1 MLRSEKMA
9 PRSGDCRGEEA
20 HRGRN
25 KGAFVKITWKTIAP
39 LAIWLALYLVPVPSG
54 LNANQWHYF
63 AVFAAVIAGLILESM
78 PVGAVGLIGLTIA
91 GVMGY
96 VEPDPN
102 KSLRWML
109 GGFSEST
116 VWLIVGAF
124 VFSIGY
130 RKSELGRRL
139 ALMLVR
145 MLGRR
150 TFGLGYAV
158 AYSDLVLAPAT
169 PSTPAR
175 SGGTIYP
182 VVSNIPR
189 IYGSDPGPTAGKIGT
204 YVMWTAFA
212 TTAVTSS
219 LFLTALAPNAAALS
233 IAKKIVNVDVGWSQW
248 FFGFAPL
255 GILLLLV
262 VPLLSYIVCRPEVK
276 ESPEIVEWSAGELK
290 AMGPMSR
297 SERIMAALVLLAM
310 FLWICGSNPTISLPL
325 LGTNFISATM
335 VVFVVISLM
344 LVTGVIDFADI
355 VAEKAAWE
363 VFFYFTSLFTL
374 SAGLNEI
381 GFIKCVA
388 EGYAKPLAGMSPTL
402 GLILLVSFF
411 FWVHY
416 FFSSI
421 TSHAAAVLPV
431 LLAVG
436 TGIPGLSV
444 PTLTLLCV
452 YSLGLMGVISPYAT
466 GPAPMYFGSGYIGKG
481 DFWKFGLI
489 FGVVY
494 FAGLLVIVLPG
505 LQLIGGLLARGRTP
519 I

>member
-1 MLRSEKMA
+1 
-9 PRSGDCRGEEA
+9 
-20 HRGRN
+20 
-25 KGAFVKITWKTIAP
+25 VKITWKTIAP
-39 LAIWLALYLVPVPSG
+39 LGIWLAIYLVPVPAG

-63 AVFAAVIAGLILESM
+63 ALFVAVVAGLILESM

-91 GVMGY
+91 GVAGY

-102 KSLRWML
+102 KALRWML

-116 VWLIVGAF
+116 VWLVVGAF

-130 RKSELGRRL
+130 RKSGLGRRL

-145 MLGRR
+145 KLGSR
-150 TFGLGYAV
+150 TIGLGYAV
-158 AYSDLVLAPAT
+158 AFSDLVLAPAT
-169 PSTPAR
+169 PSNTAR

-182 VVSNIPR
+182 IVSNIPR
-189 IYGSDPGPTAGKIGT
+189 IYGSEPGPTAGRIGT

-219 LFLTALAPNAAALS
+219 LFLTALAPNAAALG
-233 IAKKIVNVDVGWSQW
+233 IAKKIVGVDINWSHW

-255 GILLLLV
+255 GILLLIL
-262 VPLLSYIVCRPEVK
+262 VPLLSYVICRPEVK
-276 ESPEIVEWSAGELK
+276 ESPEIVAWSSNELA
-290 AMGPMSR
+290 AMGPLSR
-297 SERIMAALVLLAM
+297 NEWIMAALVLLAM
-310 FLWICGSNPTISLPL
+310 FLWITGSNPTISLPG
-325 LGTNFISATM
+325 LGSNFINATT

-344 LVTGVIDFADI
+344 LVTGVVVFDDI
-355 VAEKAAWE
+355 AAEKSVWE
-363 VFFYFTSLFTL
+363 VFFYFTSLLTL
-374 SAGLNEI
+374 SSGLNEI
-381 GFIKCVA
+381 GFIKWVA
-388 EGYAKPLAGMSPTL
+388 EEYAKPLASLTPTL

-421 TSHAAAVLPV
+421 TSHAATVLPV
-431 LLAVG
+431 VLAVG
-436 TGIPGLSV
+436 KGIPDLSV
-444 PTLTLLCV
+444 PTLTLLCL

-489 FGVVY
+489 FGMVY
-494 FAGLLVIVLPG
+494 FAGLLLIVLPW
-505 LQLIGGLLARGRTP
+505 LRLIGW
-519 I
+519 